1 MTAQRPHPITERP
14 LDAPLL
20 TFDLASLLTQIKR
33 EAAWHKGM
41 RNSLTLHKGQGLHVV
56 LVALHAGAV
65 MPSHHTD
72 SPISVQVLVG
82 VLTFRTDA
90 QALTLGTGQLLTLQ
104 AGILHSVE
112 AVEAAAFLL
121 TLATETAHFVEPEP
135 QAWEERS

>member
-33 EAAWHKGM
+33 EAAWHKG
-41 RNSLTLHKGQGLHVV
+41 QGLHVV

-65 MPSHHTD
+65 MPSHHAD
-72 SPISVQVLVG
+72 SPISVQVLAG

-112 AVEAAAFLL
+112 AVEEAAFLL